1 MGMLKDRME
10 ADLRL
15 QNLSSETQKK
25 YLSCAYDFAKYHM
38 ESPAEMGE
46 EEVREYLLYLID
58 ERELKPSS
66 VKVHAAALKFL
77 YDVTLRRRDVVQ
89 SIRMP
94 RVPRQVPQILSGRE
108 VESFIG
114 ALRSTKYRAIAM
126 TMYGAGLRVSEACK
140 LQIEDID
147 GKRMVLR
154 VRDGKGG
161 NERYS
166 KLAERLLVVLREYY
180 RHERPP
186 GPYLFPG
193 QPTDKPISPGS
204 VRKAVR
210 KAVNACGI
218 SKKVTPH
225 VLRHSFATHLLETG
239 TDIRVIQVLL
249 GHRSIRTTQLYAQ
262 VSTQQVSRTKSPLD
276 LLGTKEGEVLG

>member
-1 MGMLKDRME
+1 MGELKDRME

-15 QNLSSETQKK
+15 QNLRPATQKA
-25 YLSCAYDFAKYHM
+25 YLRYAYDYARYHM
-38 ESPAEMGE
+38 KSPAEMGE
-46 EEVREYLLYLID
+46 EEVREYLLHLLD
-58 ERELKPSS
+58 ERKLKPSS

-77 YDVTLRRRDVVQ
+77 YEVTLKRPDVVQ

-94 RVPRQVPQILSGRE
+94 RVHRKVPEILSGSE
-108 VESFIG
+108 VETFVGSL
-114 ALRSTKYRAIAM
+114 ASLKYRALVM

-140 LQIEDID
+140 LEIEDID
-147 GKRMVLR
+147 SKRMVIR

-161 NERYS
+161 RGRYA
-166 KLAERLLVVLREYY
+166 KLAERMLEVLREYY
-180 RHERPP
+180 RHEKPP

-193 QPTDKPISPGS
+193 QPADRPLSTSS

-210 KAVNACGI
+210 EAVEACPI

-239 TDIRVIQVLL
+239 TDIRIIQVLL

-262 VSTQQVSRTKSPLD
+262 VSTNQVSRTKSPLD
-276 LLGTKEGEVLG
+276 LLGTKEGKVLG